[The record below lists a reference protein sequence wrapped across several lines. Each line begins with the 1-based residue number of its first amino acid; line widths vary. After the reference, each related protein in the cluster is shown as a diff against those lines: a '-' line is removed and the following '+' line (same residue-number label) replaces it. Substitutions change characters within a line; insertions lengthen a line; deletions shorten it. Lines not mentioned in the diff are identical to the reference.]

1 MNAVTTDRKYLKP
14 WRKNTLAAVEV
25 RVRRALRREGE
36 VLRKTRPSNTWAK
49 VNFGN
54 YFTVNPHTGNP
65 ERWHVD
71 LDQLARE
78 LRVLQPHEVIEG

>member
-1 MNAVTTDRKYLKP
+1 MNAVTTDRKYFKP

-25 RVRRALRREGE
+25 RVRRALRVEGQM
-36 VLRKTRPSNTWAK
+36 LRKPRGERERAEL
-49 VNFGN
+49 GD
-54 YFTVNPHTGNP
+54 YFTANAYTGNP

-71 LDQLARE
+71 LDELARE